1 MNTHTPIAQDD
12 NSRKKFSEFQPQLD
26 DIGALVRKS
35 DTHKQEADDAVFN
48 ALGKALDLG
57 LRFAE
62 LRDQDDDQDWSLFK
76 DFLEANGERWSTKCD
91 TCFMHGLAAVAFN
104 QVDEDGDP
112 LVSAPTLSRFRSVL
126 RFAYETNLSGE
137 KLITELKAKTL
148 NEYYKTALSHFRYD
162 PLDEYVENDDVRFE
176 RALRHLVRHQN
187 TMPKVAYNQQ
197 FSKPQSFNG
206 FATAIVRVRNNG
218 MQIVG
223 FTDEGDNPEEA
234 IKSKVSALVPA
245 EAKRRRKK
253 LSDKKL
259 YWLYVTCDLY
269 SRFLPKFADRRA
281 WAKAAELANVP
292 LMDATSTDEEI
303 REILAQYAAL
313 GDARAAKSEA
323 IAEAMKHPPNAAMRK
338 FAYLDALE
346 FSSRDGTW
354 LGRTI
359 STHPNTPCI
368 EVLPGMPPS
377 QTKAK
382 IAMKGTDAQK
392 FVSDFPRF
400 EAWGYKMEEGI
411 GRLSYIAAGSKTKAS
426 SAVLQDLSSVANW
439 RCVDPQLQPV
449 AKFKLDR
456 QHLHALEHWRAK
468 YAEAPKI
475 GRKAF
480 QTILRVETKDDELL
494 LAQPLDQAH
503 HQTLGTLQSGTTP
516 EFDQPR
522 FLDYRNCL
530 TLVSLALDYGTEFE
544 FELLDGHDGIS
555 AIRVHPI
562 DFPVDASVVLPLML
576 SNKGNPAEITASV
589 RD

>member
-26 DIGALVRKS
+26 DIDALVRKS
-35 DTHKQEADDAVFN
+35 DTHTQKADDAVFN

-57 LRFAE
+57 LRFAK
-62 LRDQDDDQDWSLFK
+62 LREQDDDQDWSLFK

-104 QVDEDGDP
+104 QTDDEGDP
-112 LVSAPTLSRFRSVL
+112 LVSAPTLSRYRSVL
-126 RFAYETNLSGE
+126 RFAYETELTGE
-137 KLITELKAKTL
+137 KLFAELKAKTL

-176 RALRHLVRHQN
+176 RALRHLIKRQD
-187 TMPKVAYNQQ
+187 TMPKVAYSED
-197 FSKPQSFNG
+197 FPKPKSFNG

-223 FTDEGDNPEEA
+223 FEDEGDNAEDA
-234 IKSKVSALVPA
+234 MKSKVSALVPA
-245 EAKRRRKK
+245 EAKRRRKR

-303 REILAQYAAL
+303 QDILAQYAAL
-313 GDARAAKSEA
+313 SDARAARSEA
-323 IAEAMKHPPNAAMRK
+323 TTEALKDPSNAVMRK

-346 FSSRDGTW
+346 FASRDGAW
-354 LGRTI
+354 RAQTI

-368 EVLPGMPPS
+368 EVLPGKPTS
-377 QTKAK
+377 QTKTA

-392 FVSDFPRF
+392 FVGDFPRF
-400 EAWGYKMEEGI
+400 EEWYYKAEDSF
-411 GRLSYIAAGSKTKAS
+411 GRLSYKEYDSKIEAS
-426 SAVLQDLSSVANW
+426 SAVLQDMRSVAKW
-439 RCVDPQLQPV
+439 RCIDPQLQPV
-449 AKFKLDR
+449 AKFRLNR
-456 QHLHALEHWRAK
+456 QHLHALEHWRAE
-468 YAEAPKI
+468 YADTPKI

-480 QTILRVETKDDELL
+480 QTILRIEPVDDQLVL
-494 LAQPLDQAH
+494 TQPLDQAH
-503 HQTLGTLQSGTTP
+503 HRTFGTLQAGTIP

-522 FLDYRNCL
+522 FFDYKTCL
-530 TLVSLALDYGTEFE
+530 RLVSLALDYGTEFE

-562 DFPVDASVVLPLML
+562 DFPVEASVVLPLML
-576 SNKGNPAEITASV
+576 SNKGNPAEITAAAL
-589 RD
+589 